1 MRGPLTMPCQALACM
16 LHIFIASSSGALSEQ
31 KECSTPEIMNSNFPD
46 SNSYGPRSGSA
57 AYSGGTRYGS
67 GTTSGAGFGNKTGSF
82 SPSDRH
88 GMLFRSSDANSQVTH
103 TDSTLGKLMEKA
115 GGILRNS
122 SLEAKGLHKREEAGF
137 THEKKGEVAD
147 PGGSE
152 AS

>member
-16 LHIFIASSSGALSEQ
+16 LHIFIAPSSDALSEQ
-31 KECSTPEIMNSNFPD
+31 KECSTPEMMNSNSPD
-46 SNSYGPRSGSA
+46 SNSYGSRSGSA

-88 GMLFRSSDANSQVTH
+88 
-103 TDSTLGKLMEKA
+103 DSTLGKLMEKA

-147 PGGSE
+147 PGGSD